1 MPDTAK
7 FNLRMP
13 AELHQQATE
22 LAARLGISLNAF
34 AVLALRN
41 WVEYQDGKLGK
52 GRLPARQEAQPSA
65 PLRPPSVSAAP
76 VRVVPKVGKHQRCP
90 CGSGQLYGQCHGRRA

>member
-22 LAARLGISLNAF
+22 VATRLGISLNAF

-41 WVEYQDGKLGK
+41 WVEYQGAKLGK
-52 GRLPARQEAQPSA
+52 GRVPVRQDAPASTPLPSPSA
-65 PLRPPSVSAAP
+65 RLSA
-76 VRVVPKVGKHQRCP
+76 RVVPKVGKHQRCP
-90 CGSGQLYGQCHGRRA
+90 CGSGQSYGQCHGRRA